1 MATGTAC
8 SRANPPIDELIRP
21 RSIGCEY
28 VPDEIWLIKISP
40 TTSASVPEPPNTIL
54 DRRNQMEGN
63 ISLFHQLEHLEFA
76 DDMIPGSAS
85 RSNFLA
91 QFHTRT
97 AIRIPKSFATDP
109 DKPYHIPRV
118 EMPVEVQATLDCE
131 GKIDRSAKNINR
143 LMAPGEAA
151 VETLLRDPALM
162 VKERGSA

>member
-1 MATGTAC
+1 
-8 SRANPPIDELIRP
+8 
-21 RSIGCEY
+21 
-28 VPDEIWLIKISP
+28 
-40 TTSASVPEPPNTIL
+40 
-54 DRRNQMEGN
+54 MEGN